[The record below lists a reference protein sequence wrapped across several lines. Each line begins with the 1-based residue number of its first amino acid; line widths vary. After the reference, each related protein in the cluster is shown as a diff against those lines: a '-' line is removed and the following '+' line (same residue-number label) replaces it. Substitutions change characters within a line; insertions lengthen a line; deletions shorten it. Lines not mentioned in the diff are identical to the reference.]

1 MFSREGGLTL
11 KAVGDHR
18 DVVISDHEAVHCVLE
33 LAAQDDGTPWAHE
46 QVVESE
52 SDYEGSH
59 CGSSR
64 GSRVISGT
72 ESAPP
77 P

>member
-1 MFSREGGLTL
+1 MTL

-33 LAAQDDGTPWAHE
+33 LAAQDGGSTNLAHK

-59 CGSSR
+59 CDSSR
-64 GSRVISGT
+64 SSHAISPKD
-72 ESAPP
+72 SAPP
-77 P
+77 S